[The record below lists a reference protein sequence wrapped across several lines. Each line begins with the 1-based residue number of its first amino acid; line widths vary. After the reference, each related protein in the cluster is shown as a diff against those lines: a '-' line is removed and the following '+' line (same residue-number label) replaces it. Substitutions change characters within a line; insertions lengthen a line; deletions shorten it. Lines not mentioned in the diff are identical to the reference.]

1 MAFSVSVAG
10 IVVDGGDVLI
20 IQRADNRMWEPPGGV
35 LEHGE
40 TLVEGVRREV
50 LEETG
55 VLVDV
60 HELTGCY
67 LNMTKHVVALVFR
80 CTPNSGAPRI
90 SAESVAVQ
98 WVSASQAVERMA
110 PVFAIRVTDA
120 LESSGR
126 PAVRHH
132 DGVAVLDTVDHPDI
146 EDPSETR

>member
-1 MAFSVSVAG
+1 MSFSVSVAG
-10 IVVDGGDVLI
+10 IVVDGDDVLV

-35 LEHGE
+35 LERGE
-40 TLVEGVRREV
+40 TLTEGVRREV

-67 LNMTKHVVALVFR
+67 LNMSKHVVALVFR
-80 CTPNSGAPRI
+80 CTPRSGTPRT
-90 SAESVAVQ
+90 SVESVAVQ
-98 WVSASQAVERMA
+98 WAPVAEAVERMS

-120 LESSGR
+120 LSASEL

-132 DGVAVLDTVDHPDI
+132 DGVTVLDTVDHPDVA
-146 EDPSETR
+146 D